1 MTFRKFLS
9 KVTSPIFVPLRK
21 LMVWMDNSVGTCDMK
36 LTLAPRWV
44 EETNIIE
51 DISTEKISEL
61 SKKISKDKANFNSLN
76 SDFPIVI
83 EVGVEG

>member
-1 MTFRKFLS
+1 
-9 KVTSPIFVPLRK
+9 
-21 LMVWMDNSVGTCDMK
+21 MK